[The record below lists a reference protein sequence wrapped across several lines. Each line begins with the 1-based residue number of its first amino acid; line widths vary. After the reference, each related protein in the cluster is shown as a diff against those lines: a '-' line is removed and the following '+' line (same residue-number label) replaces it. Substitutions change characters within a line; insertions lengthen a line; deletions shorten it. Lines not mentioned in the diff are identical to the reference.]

1 MATRTTE
8 NTNTLEAFRLNFN
21 GLVTDIGD
29 VTGSAEG
36 ATAGDQL
43 NTSAT
48 TVVGAINELFVGFK
62 LVSQISGDD
71 AYYLQPTSTETM
83 TLQGGAGIHSGAET
97 TNIVTDITADDE
109 MSFFLNDNIAGLAS
123 LQVNTITPTAGGST
137 DPIVFG
143 TLVNGLGTN
152 YNVKF
157 ASPGDTNIDYGST
170 QGFAAAM
177 SVALGW
183 LQKII
188 NIIRTLE

>member
-21 GLVTDIGD
+21 GLVTDIGN
-29 VTGSAEG
+29 VTVS
-36 ATAGDQL
+36 TAGDQL
-43 NTSAT
+43 NTAAT

-97 TNIVTDITADDE
+97 TNIVTDITAEDK
-109 MSFFLNDNIAGLAS
+109 MSFFLNDNITSLVS
-123 LQVNTITPTAGGST
+123 LQATKIHPTS
-137 DPIVFG
+137 G
-143 TLVNGLGTN
+143 TFVQLSNADASSA
-152 YNVKF
+152 YAIKF
-157 ASPGDTNIDYGST
+157 VSPGDTLLDYGST
-170 QGFAAAM
+170 EGFAAAM

-183 LQKII
+183 L
-188 NIIRTLE
+188 

>member
-1 MATRTTE
+1 METRTTE
-8 NTNTLEAFRLNFN
+8 STNTLETFRVNFN
-21 GLVTDIGD
+21 DLVTDIGN
-29 VTGSAEG
+29 VTVS
-36 ATAGDQL
+36 TAGDQL
-43 NTSAT
+43 NTAAP

-62 LVSQISGDD
+62 LVSQITGDD
-71 AYYLQPTSTETM
+71 AYYLQPTDTEVL
-83 TLQGGAGIHSGAET
+83 TLKGGAGIHSGAET

-143 TLVNGLGTN
+143 SVLDGSGTN

-157 ASPGDTNIDYGST
+157 ASPGDANIDYGST

-177 SVALGW
+177 SVALG
-183 LQKII
+183 
-188 NIIRTLE
+188 